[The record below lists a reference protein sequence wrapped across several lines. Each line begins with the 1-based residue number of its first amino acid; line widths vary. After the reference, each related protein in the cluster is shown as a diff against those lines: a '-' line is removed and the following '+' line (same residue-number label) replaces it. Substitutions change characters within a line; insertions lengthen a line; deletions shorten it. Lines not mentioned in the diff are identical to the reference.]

1 MDPITAILAA
11 ASAAGKIFG
20 GARKHIDINWLKE
33 KFGAHAVS
41 EEALTLFN
49 SILNSPQ
56 GQALMT
62 NAAEQ
67 GQQFARDTARNAAS
81 AGLAG
86 AGGGSS
92 GAGIFATSAAEGATN
107 AFQRDLSSQLYQASL
122 PVAQQLVNER
132 MQAYLNDFQS
142 NGVPT
147 QSANLWQGI
156 GNAAG
161 TIGAMLPSKQTQPEG
176 AATAPQTNTPSPS
189 AVAPPQTPVFSGMDI
204 RRRLPQVAPIIPSF
218 SRLQRFPSTFSA
230 VQPLGGASGGYRL

>member
-1 MDPITAILAA
+1 MDPITAVLAA

-56 GQALMT
+56 GQALMA

-67 GQQFARDTARNAAS
+67 GQQFSRDTARNAAN

-86 AGGGSS
+86 AGGASS
-92 GAGIFATSAAEGATN
+92 GSGIFATSAAEGATN
-107 AFQRDLSSQLYQASL
+107 AFQRDLSGQLYQAAL
-122 PVAQQLVNER
+122 PVAQQLVNQR

-142 NGVPT
+142 GGVQTPGA
-147 QSANLWQGI
+147 SLWQGI
-156 GNAAG
+156 GEAAG
-161 TIGAMLPSKQTQPEG
+161 TIGAMLPAKQSPNNAASAPSG
-176 AATAPQTNTPSPS
+176 AYTPQVTSPTTTDI
-189 AVAPPQTPVFSGMDI
+189 PIFSGMDI
-204 RRRLPQVAPIIPSF
+204 RRRLPQTAPVLPSF
-218 SRLQRFPSTFSA
+218 SRLQRFPSTLSA
-230 VQPLGGASGGYRL
+230 VQPLGGGIR